1 MGAQDL
7 VLTMEEI
14 SVFTA
19 GMVLLFVLRGG
30 PVQSKAGTAAAED
43 AVAAVEEE
51 QAPMAN

>member
-14 SVFTA
+14 SVFAA